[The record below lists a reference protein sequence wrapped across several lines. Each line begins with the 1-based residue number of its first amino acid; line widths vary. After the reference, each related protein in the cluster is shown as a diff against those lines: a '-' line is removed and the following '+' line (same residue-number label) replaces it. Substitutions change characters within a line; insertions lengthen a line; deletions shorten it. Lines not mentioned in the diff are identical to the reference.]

1 MKNFNIEVS
10 DLQYLQEQNSVPI
23 VHIIRYD
30 LAGNAIYGFT
40 RPANSVHIPML
51 GSIAELG
58 ALGTFNILASEWAE
72 YIPTVTANNS
82 TSPFGLR
89 NVAGLFNNLGNP
101 SSYDWGAI
109 DHAFSR
115 ISNASYD
122 HYSLQNPSNLSFNPQ
137 LKTPA
142 EQAIVNSLAGTL
154 WQDLTVDQK
163 KLVQN
168 SNWGQTI
175 VTVNNGADGVAN
187 TSDDVK
193 GVDNSQRYANPFLTV
208 SDYTP
213 RLISQLVDSSYSA
226 AYAEANPGTL
236 LSAQDRIEAAKLAND
251 PAAYT
256 TETSTYFK
264 TDRNGN
270 RIKDLSNNDIVIT
283 EKFQRNI
290 NTLSGDPSLTGWN
303 TLFGQFFDHGL
314 DSIGKGGNKVDPNGS
329 GAKIIVP
336 LAANDPLRAQGAT
349 TLSISRATV
358 ANPQQAGADG
368 QFRTADDILSPG
380 ADGVHNTADDILGAT
395 NPEYINHV
403 SPFIDQSQTY
413 GSSEDVT
420 NLLREW
426 VLDPKTGQYV
436 PGMKLLDGYTLA
448 QTWTLNNPDGTTVQ
462 TKQTMPTINELRQHL
477 LATGRDDL
485 NWEDIA
491 NYRVRDAHGKVLDKD
506 GNAANGV
513 QAILTGDALLLDML
527 PQIDSA
533 HINAVGL
540 PPIAG
545 FSGNIADYVNPVSG
559 QPVAGANLAI
569 VNEILLRSIGDHYI
583 AGDGRVN
590 ENFGLTAIHHV
601 WHEDHNWQIDNLIN
615 SINQQQLSDPAKIAA
630 HSWQD
635 AVAQAA
641 GDVLGTGVINVN
653 GHYEDAK
660 GNYVDKTGKISWNQE
675 KLFQSATLIVQTE
688 YQHVAIDQYARGMSP
703 NIPLFVSYDSSV
715 NPDVSLDYS
724 QGAFRFGH
732 SQLRETIDILDPN
745 GSLSGMVRKF
755 ALEQA
760 FLNPAQFAANGPA
773 AIAQGMSRQVSSEI
787 DEILTPSL
795 QQALLGQPQDLA
807 AINIMRGRDLGLPTL
822 NNLRRSLSSGLS
834 ADLLSLK
841 QKLLTHPGD
850 TVLQEKIDKTINL
863 QLGLTAYNSWND
875 FGKNIIHPE
884 ALNNFLAA
892 YAFDGDLNK
901 ANMVVKLGHG
911 GQLSSLNTD
920 EVTAY
925 TSLGWTVANART
937 NALNFLGAS
946 STANKSFEN
955 IDAWV
960 GGLAEK
966 HVFLGELGST
976 FDAVFADQMARL
988 INGDRFY
995 YFWRLQLGLPEF
1007 TQLNDSVTTEQ
1018 FKDVIERTTGASN
1031 LTGNVFFL
1039 ADSHIELG
1047 ESPTLNV
1054 TPDAAGHQYGNKV
1067 TLHQTDVQLDGTI
1080 GVGVYSDFGYDTSL
1094 DGNLINVNLVD
1105 YSNVNRNYILDTRP
1119 DIGTNPDGT
1128 AAAGFNSHET
1138 IAGTRFSDYIDAGDG
1153 DDTEYGKDG
1162 NDILIGNAG
1171 ADHLYGENGDDYLS
1185 GGTLPDF
1192 LDGGDGND
1200 TIHGGDDAD
1209 VLIGGNGND
1218 SLYGEAG
1225 IDELHGGNGDDYL
1238 NGGVDADL
1246 IFGGY
1251 GNDIIV
1257 GEEGLD
1263 TEYGEWGDDQMY
1275 GGAGPDQ
1282 LFGGQG
1288 DDILHA
1294 GSGSNNLNLNV
1305 DEALGGAGFNISSY
1319 NDLIIPLDVI
1329 GDLNYPSINNAGVN
1343 PGPQVQP
1350 FGQLLVDIQGFEG
1363 TGFDDQFIG
1372 DATNNWL
1379 IGGGGNDIIS
1389 GGGGDD
1395 VIIGDQIRLDILDG
1409 KYTAGVL
1416 GQGLL
1421 APGAKHFTDLLK
1433 SYPNFVLGQ
1442 DGGTIG
1448 SNDIATYAGARSNFT
1463 ITRIKDASGNV
1474 VKDANGKFL
1483 GLKVVDTTG
1492 AETTSVGDLLIGV
1505 DKLIFNYDFA
1515 AVSAARTTN
1524 HILINPSTLPTVNN
1538 LSIYTGNLRV
1548 SSVNSAN
1555 SAQLTALVTDV
1566 NATSTPNYAYQWSS
1580 SVNQGATSIPIVGAT
1595 SATLNA
1601 VTNSLSKVTVT
1612 YNDAFGS
1619 NSLSQWIQVGTGG
1632 NDNLTG
1638 SIAAD
1643 DILIGLDGND
1653 TLVGGAGND
1662 TMDGGAGN
1670 DVLDSHGDSIGV
1682 DSLSGG
1688 TGDDTYGIYN
1698 TNTVIVENASEG
1710 NDTVWTAVDYTLSA
1724 NIENMYVVGNSV
1736 GAVIGT
1742 GNTSNNR
1749 IFGYGSDKHVING
1762 GDGNDS
1768 LYGGSGRDTI
1778 NGDAGDDY
1786 LNGGAGVDSL
1796 NGGAGNDILDGSG
1809 DSISIDTFA
1818 GGTGDDTY
1826 GIYNSNTVIVENAG
1840 EGNDT
1845 VWTAVNYTLSANI
1858 ENMYLVGTIAGTGN
1872 AGNNLM
1878 IGYGADN
1885 QTINGLGGNDSL
1897 FGGTGNDTI
1906 NGGVDNDYIDGGD
1919 GADYLNGGA
1928 GVDDLRGGAGN
1939 DVLDGSGDNSADIF
1953 AGGTD
1958 NDVYGVYNSA
1968 SIIIENAGEGND
1980 TVWTAVNYT
1989 LADYV
1994 ENLYLV
2000 GNLTGNGNSGNNVIV
2015 GYGAEDHVINGLGG
2029 DDYLVGGAGKDT
2041 MNGGAG
2047 TDVFAFRFGQSSA
2060 LLTDRILDFTINTDK
2075 IDIFTPAGVAAP
2087 RPTAFT
2093 RAADNSTAT
2102 TLLSLAGAVYAD
2114 ANGAAA
2120 GNQAIGSGNAAI
2132 VVSTVSGIAGTYLIV
2147 DDGDAVF
2154 NNNDLV
2160 VNITGYSGSLPALG
2174 TILVNSV
2181 FSS

>member
-1 MKNFNIEVS
+1 
-10 DLQYLQEQNSVPI
+10 
-23 VHIIRYD
+23 
-30 LAGNAIYGFT
+30 
-40 RPANSVHIPML
+40 
-51 GSIAELG
+51 
-58 ALGTFNILASEWAE
+58 
-72 YIPTVTANNS
+72 
-82 TSPFGLR
+82 
-89 NVAGLFNNLGNP
+89 
-101 SSYDWGAI
+101 
-109 DHAFSR
+109 
-115 ISNASYD
+115 
-122 HYSLQNPSNLSFNPQ
+122 
-137 LKTPA
+137 
-142 EQAIVNSLAGTL
+142 LAGTL

-168 SNWGQTI
+168 SNWEQTI
-175 VTVNNGADGVAN
+175 VTINNGADGTAN
-187 TSDDVK
+187 TFDDVK
-193 GVDNSQRYANPFLTV
+193 GVDNSKRYANPFLTV

-226 AYAEANPGTL
+226 DYAAANPGTL
-236 LSAQDRIEAAKLAND
+236 LSAQDRIEAAVLAAD
-251 PAAYT
+251 PTAYT

-270 RIKDLSNNDIVIT
+270 RVKDIGNNDIVIT
-283 EKFQRNI
+283 EKFQRNL
-290 NTLSGDPSLTGWN
+290 NTLGGDPSLTGWN

-314 DSIGKGGNKVDPNGS
+314 DAIGKGGNKVDPNGS

-358 ANPQQAGADG
+358 ANPQQAGTDG

-380 ADGVHNTADDILGAT
+380 VDGVYNTADDILGAT
-395 NPEYINHV
+395 NPEYINHI

-426 VLDPKTGQYV
+426 VIDPKTGQYV
-436 PGMKLLDGYTLA
+436 PGMKLFDGQSLA
-448 QTWTLNNPDGTTVQ
+448 QAWTLNNPDGTTIQ
-462 TKQTMPTINELRQHL
+462 TKQTLPTINELRKHL

-485 NWEDIA
+485 NWEDIG
-491 NYRVRDAHGKVLDKD
+491 NYRVRDAHGKIVDKD
-506 GNAANGV
+506 GNTTNGI
-513 QAILTGDALLLDML
+513 QAISTGDALLLDML
-527 PQIDSA
+527 PQIDLA

-540 PPIAG
+540 TPIAG
-545 FSGNIADYVNPVSG
+545 FSGNIADYVNLLSGEPV
-559 QPVAGANLAI
+559 VGANLAI
-569 VNEILLRSIGDHYI
+569 VNEILLRSIGDHYV

-615 SINQQQLSDPAKIAA
+615 SINQQQLLDPTK
-630 HSWQD
+630 
-635 AVAQAA
+635 AVAHGWQEAIA
-641 GDVLGTGVINVN
+641 PVVPGILGVGVTVVS

-660 GNYVDKTGKISWNQE
+660 GNYVDKSGKISWNQE

-703 NIPLFVSYDSSV
+703 NISLFVSYDSSV
-715 NPDVSLDYS
+715 NPDVSIDYS

-732 SQLRETIDILDPN
+732 SQLRETIDTLDPN

-760 FLNPAQFAANGPA
+760 FLNPTQFAANGPA
-773 AIAQGMSRQVSSEI
+773 AIAQGMSRQASAEI

-822 NNLRRSLSSGLS
+822 NNLRRSLSSGIS
-834 ADLLSLK
+834 GDLASLK
-841 QKLLTHPGD
+841 QKLLAHPGD
-850 TVLQEKIDKTINL
+850 TVLQEKIDKTIDL

-875 FGKNIIHPE
+875 FGKNIIHPD

-911 GQLSSLNTD
+911 GQLNTLNSD

-925 TSLGWTVANART
+925 QSLGWTAANART

-966 HVFLGELGST
+966 HVYLGELGST

-995 YFWRLQLGLPEF
+995 YFWRLQLGLAEF

-1047 ESPTLNV
+1047 ESPTPLTV
-1054 TPDAAGHQYGNKV
+1054 TADAAGHQYGDKV
-1067 TLHQTDVQLDGTI
+1067 TAHQSDVQLDGAI

-1105 YSNVNRNYILDTRP
+1105 YGNVNRNYIQDTRP
-1119 DIGTNPDGT
+1119 DVGTNPDGT

-1138 IAGTRFSDYIDAGDG
+1138 IAGTRFADYIDAGDG

-1200 TIHGGDDAD
+1200 QIHGGDDVD

-1218 SLYGEAG
+1218 RLYGEAG
-1225 IDELHGGNGDDYL
+1225 VDELHGGNDDDYL
-1238 NGGVDADL
+1238 NAGAEADF

-1251 GNDIIV
+1251 GNDIIL

-1319 NDLIIPLDVI
+1319 NDLIIPIDVI
-1329 GDLNYPSINNAGVN
+1329 GDLNYQNVNNAGVN
-1343 PGPQVQP
+1343 PGPQVEP

-1372 DATNNWL
+1372 DATGNWL
-1379 IGGGGNDIIS
+1379 IGGGGNDILS

-1395 VIIGDQIRLDILDG
+1395 VIVGDRVRLDVLDG

-1421 APGAKHFTDLLK
+1421 APSAKHFTDLLK
-1433 SYPNFVLGQ
+1433 SYPDFVFGQ
-1442 DGGTIG
+1442 DGGIVG
-1448 SNDIATYAGARSNFT
+1448 SNDIATYTGAQSNFT

-1474 VKDANGKFL
+1474 VKDASGKFL
-1483 GLKVVDTTG
+1483 GLKVVDNRLTG
-1492 AETTSVGDLLIGV
+1492 AETTAVGDLLIGI

-1515 AVSAARTTN
+1515 AASAVRTTD
-1524 HILINPSTLPTVNN
+1524 HILINPATLPIVSN
-1538 LSIYTGNLRV
+1538 LSIYTGNLSV

-1555 SAQLTALVTDV
+1555 TANLTALITDI
-1566 NATSTPNYAYQWSS
+1566 NATSTPNYTYQWSS
-1580 SVNQGATSIPIVGAT
+1580 STNQGVSSIPTGVT
-1595 SATLNA
+1595 SATLA
-1601 VTNSLSKVTVT
+1601 GVTNSLVQVTT
-1612 YNDAFGS
+1612 SYNDIFGV
-1619 NSLSQWIQVGTGG
+1619 NTLSQWVEVGTSG
-1632 NDNLTG
+1632 NDSLTG
-1638 SIAAD
+1638 SIAAG

-1662 TMDGGAGN
+1662 TMDGGTGN
-1670 DVLDSHGDSIGV
+1670 DVLNSNGDMVGT
-1682 DSLSGG
+1682 DRLSGG
-1688 TGDDTYGIYN
+1688 SGDDAYGIYN
-1698 TNTVIVENASEG
+1698 TNTVIVENLGEG

-1736 GAVIGT
+1736 GAVTGT
-1742 GNTSNNR
+1742 GNTGNNR
-1749 IFGYGSDKHVING
+1749 IFGYGADKHVIDG

-1768 LYGGSGRDTI
+1768 LYGGSGRDTL
-1778 NGDAGDDY
+1778 NGDTGDDY
-1786 LNGGAGVDSL
+1786 LNGGAGVDRL
-1796 NGGAGNDILDGSG
+1796 NGGAGNDVLDGSG
-1809 DSISIDTFA
+1809 DSISINTFA
-1818 GGTGDDTY
+1818 GGDGDDAY
-1826 GIYNSNTVIVENAG
+1826 GIYNSATIIVENAG

-1845 VWTAVNYTLSANI
+1845 VWTQVNYTLADNI
-1858 ENMYLVGTIAGTGN
+1858 ENMYLVGAITGTGG
-1872 AGNNLM
+1872 AGNNLIM
-1878 IGYGADN
+1878 GYGADN
-1885 QTINGLGGNDSL
+1885 HIMNGMDGNDAL
-1897 FGGTGNDTI
+1897 YGDVGADT
-1906 NGGVDNDYIDGGD
+1906 IDGGA
-1919 GADYLNGGA
+1919 GADTLNGGA
-1928 GVDDLRGGAGN
+1928 GA
-1939 DVLDGSGDNSADIF
+1939 
-1953 AGGTD
+1953 
-1958 NDVYGVYNSA
+1958 
-1968 SIIIENAGEGND
+1968 
-1980 TVWTAVNYT
+1980 
-1989 LADYV
+1989 
-1994 ENLYLV
+1994 
-2000 GNLTGNGNSGNNVIV
+2000 
-2015 GYGAEDHVINGLGG
+2015 
-2029 DDYLVGGAGKDT
+2029 
-2041 MNGGAG
+2041 
-2047 TDVFAFRFGQSSA
+2047 DVFAFRFGQSSN
-2060 LLTDRILDFTINTDK
+2060 LLTDRVLDFTIGTDK
-2075 IDIFTPAGVAAP
+2075 IDIFTPAGLAAP
-2087 RPTAFT
+2087 RPVLLS
-2093 RAADNSTAT
+2093 RANNNSTAT
-2102 TLLSLAGAVYAD
+2102 TLLLLAQAAYTDAD
-2114 ANGAAA
+2114 GSTA
-2120 GNQAIGSGNAAI
+2120 GNQTLGNGNAAI
-2132 VVSTVSGIAGTYLIV
+2132 VVSTVAGIAGTYLVV
-2147 DDGDAVF
+2147 DDGFAGF
-2154 NNNDLV
+2154 SSNDLM
-2160 VNITGYSGSLPALG
+2160 VNITGFSGSLPAIG
-2174 TILVNSV
+2174 AIPV
-2181 FSS
+2181 SSFFKP

>member
-1 MKNFNIEVS
+1 MKSFNIEIS

-40 RPANSVHIPML
+40 RPANSTHIAAL
-51 GSIAELG
+51 GLVAELG
-58 ALGTFNILASEWAE
+58 ALGTFNILTSEWAE
-72 YIPTVTANNS
+72 YIPTATANNN

-101 SSYDWGAI
+101 SSYDWGAV

-122 HYSLQNPSNLSFNPQ
+122 HYSLQNPTNSAFNPQ
-137 LKTPA
+137 LKSAA
-142 EQAIVNSLAGTL
+142 EQATVNGLAGTL

-163 KLVQN
+163 KLVQD

-175 VTVNNGADGVAN
+175 VTINNGADGVAN
-187 TSDDVK
+187 TPDDVK
-193 GVDNSQRYANPFLTV
+193 GVDNSKRYASPFLTV

-226 AYAEANPGTL
+226 DYAAAHPGTL
-236 LSAQDRIEAAKLAND
+236 LSAQDRIEAAVLAAD

-270 RIKDLSNNDIVIT
+270 TIKDAGNKDIVIT
-283 EKFQRNI
+283 EKFQRNL
-290 NTLSGDPSLTGWN
+290 NTLGGDPSLTGWN

-329 GAKIIVP
+329 GSKIIVP
-336 LAANDPLRAQGAT
+336 LAVNDPLYNNNAALGPINT

-380 ADGVHNTADDILGAT
+380 ADGVYGTADDILGAT

-426 VLDPKTGQYV
+426 VIDPKTGQYV
-436 PGMKLLDGYTLA
+436 AGMKLLDGLSLA
-448 QTWTLNNPDGTTVQ
+448 QAWTLNNPDGTTVQ
-462 TKQTMPTINELRQHL
+462 TKQTLPTINELRKHL

-485 NWEDIA
+485 NWEDIG
-491 NYRVRDAHGKVLDKD
+491 NYRVRDAHGKVVDKD
-506 GNAANGV
+506 GNASNGI
-513 QAILTGDALLLDML
+513 QSISTGDALLLDML
-527 PQIDSA
+527 PQIDLA

-540 PPIAG
+540 TPIAG
-545 FSGNIADYVNPVSG
+545 FSGNVADYVNPLSG
-559 QPVAGANLAI
+559 QPVVGANLAI

-615 SINQQQLSDPAKIAA
+615 SINQQQLLDPAKAVA
-630 HSWQD
+630 HGWQD
-635 AVAQAA
+635 SIAPLAL
-641 GDVLGTGVINVN
+641 DVLGSGVTIVG

-715 NPDVSLDYS
+715 NADVSLDYS

-732 SQLRETIDILDPN
+732 SQLRETIDTLDPN
-745 GSLSGMVRKF
+745 GSLSGMVKKF

-760 FLNPAQFAANGPA
+760 FLNPTQFAANGPA

-822 NNLRRSLSSGLS
+822 NNLRRSLSSGIS
-834 ADLLSLK
+834 ADLTSLQ

-850 TVLQEKIDKTINL
+850 TVLQEKIDKTISL

-875 FGKNIIHPE
+875 FGKNIIHPD

-911 GQLSSLNTD
+911 GAIGTLNAD

-925 TSLGWTVANART
+925 QSLGWTAANART

-1047 ESPTLNV
+1047 ENPTPLTV
-1054 TPDAAGHQYGNKV
+1054 TADAVGHQYGDKV
-1067 TLHQTDVQLDGTI
+1067 TAHQTDVQLDGTV

-1105 YSNVNRNYILDTRP
+1105 YGNVNRNYIQDTRP
-1119 DIGTNPDGT
+1119 DTGTNPDGT

-1138 IAGTRFSDYIDAGDG
+1138 IAGTRFSDYLDAGDG

-1200 TIHGGDDAD
+1200 TIHGGDDVD

-1225 IDELHGGNGDDYL
+1225 VDELHGGNGDDYL
-1238 NGGVDADL
+1238 NAGVDADF

-1251 GNDIIV
+1251 GNDIIL

-1319 NDLIIPLDVI
+1319 NDLIIPIDVI
-1329 GDLNYPSINNAGVN
+1329 GDLNYPNVNNAGAN
-1343 PGPQVQP
+1343 PGSQVQP
-1350 FGQLLVDIQGFEG
+1350 FGQLLVDIHGFEG

-1379 IGGGGNDIIS
+1379 IGGGGNDILS

-1395 VIIGDQIRLDILDG
+1395 VIIGDRVRLDVLDG

-1421 APGAKHFTDLLK
+1421 APAAKHFTDLLK
-1433 SYPNFVLGQ
+1433 SYPDFVFGQ
-1442 DGGTIG
+1442 DGGVVG
-1448 SNDIATYAGARSNFT
+1448 SNDIATYAGVQSNFT

-1474 VKDANGKFL
+1474 VKDASGKFL
-1483 GLKVVDTTG
+1483 GLKVVDNTG

-1505 DKLIFNYDFA
+1505 DKLVFNYNFA
-1515 AVSAARTTN
+1515 AASAARTTD
-1524 HILINPSTLPTVNN
+1524 HILINPATLPTVSN
-1538 LSIYTGNLRV
+1538 LSIYTGNLSV
-1548 SSVNSAN
+1548 SSVNRAN
-1555 SAQLTALVTDV
+1555 EADLTALVTDV
-1566 NATSTPNYAYQWSS
+1566 NATSTPGYTYQWSYFAD
-1580 SVNQGATSIPIVGAT
+1580 QGATPLAISGTT
-1595 SATLNA
+1595 SATLYN
-1601 VTNSLSKVTVT
+1601 VTNSLSQVTVN
-1612 YNDAFGS
+1612 YNDIFGS
-1619 NSLSQWIQVGTGG
+1619 NSLSQWIQVGTSG
-1632 NDNLTG
+1632 NDTLTG
-1638 SIAAD
+1638 SIAAG

-1653 TLVGGAGND
+1653 NLVGGTGND

-1688 TGDDTYGIYN
+1688 TGDDVYGIYN
-1698 TNTVIVENASEG
+1698 TNTVIVEKTGEG

-1736 GAVIGT
+1736 GAVTGT
-1742 GNTSNNR
+1742 GNIGNNT
-1749 IFGYGSDKHVING
+1749 IVGYGADKHVING

-1768 LYGGSGRDTI
+1768 LYGGAGRDTL

-1786 LNGGAGVDSL
+1786 LNGGAGVDRL
-1796 NGGAGNDILDGSG
+1796 NGGAGNDVLDGSG

-1818 GGTGDDTY
+1818 GGANDDAY
-1826 GIYNSNTVIVENAG
+1826 GIYNTNTAIMENVA
-1840 EGNDT
+1840 EGTDT

-1858 ENMYLVGTIAGTGN
+1858 ENMYLVGALTGTGN
-1872 AGNNLM
+1872 AGDNY
-1878 IGYGADN
+1878 IVGYGADN
-1885 QTINGLGGNDSL
+1885 QTINGGAGN
-1897 FGGTGNDTI
+1897 
-1906 NGGVDNDYIDGGD
+1906 
-1919 GADYLNGGA
+1919 DYLNGGA
-1928 GVDDLRGGAGN
+1928 GADHLNGGTGN
-1939 DVLDGSGDNSADIF
+1939 DVLDGSGDSSSIDTF
-1953 AGGTD
+1953 AGGADDDT
-1958 NDVYGVYNSA
+1958 YGVYNTNTV
-1968 SIIIENAGEGND
+1968 IIENAGEGTDN
-1980 TVWTAVNYT
+1980 VWTAVDYT
-1989 LADYV
+1989 LAANV
-1994 ENLYLV
+1994 ENMYLV
-2000 GNLTGNGNSGNNVIV
+2000 GALTGNGNADNNIIV
-2015 GYGAEDHVINGLGG
+2015 GYGADNHTINGLGG
-2029 DDYLVGGAGKDT
+2029 NDTLYGDAGADTLDGGAGADT
-2041 MNGGAG
+2041 MNGGSG
-2047 TDVFAFRFGQSSA
+2047 VDIFAFRFGQSSDT
-2060 LLTDRILDFTINTDK
+2060 LTDRVLDFTIGTDK

-2087 RPTAFT
+2087 RPIALT
-2093 RAADNSTAT
+2093 RANDNSIAT
-2102 TLLSLAGAVYAD
+2102 TLLSLATSVYAD
-2114 ANGAAA
+2114 ANGGAA
-2120 GNQAIGSGNAAI
+2120 GNQALGNGNAAI
-2132 VVSTVSGIAGTYLIV
+2132 VVSTVAGIAGTYLIV
-2147 DDGDAVF
+2147 DDGVAGF
-2154 NNNDLV
+2154 NSNDLV
-2160 VNITGYSGSLPALG
+2160 VNITGFSGSLPALG
-2174 TILVNSV
+2174 AITPV
-2181 FSS
+2181 SSFFKP

>member
-1 MKNFNIEVS
+1 MKSFNIEIS

-40 RPANSVHIPML
+40 RPVNSTHIPML
-51 GSIAELG
+51 GLIAELG
-58 ALGTFNILASEWAE
+58 ALGTFNILTSEWAE
-72 YIPTVTANNS
+72 YIPTATANNN

-101 SSYDWGAI
+101 FSYDWGAI
-109 DHAFSR
+109 DHAFAR
-115 ISNASYD
+115 ISNASYN
-122 HYSLQNPSNLSFNPQ
+122 HYSLQNPNNSAFNPQ
-137 LKTPA
+137 LKTLA
-142 EQAIVNSLAGTL
+142 DQAIVDGLAGTL

-168 SNWGQTI
+168 SNWEQTI
-175 VTVNNGADGVAN
+175 VTINNGADGTVN
-187 TSDDVK
+187 TPDDVK
-193 GVDNSQRYANPFLTV
+193 GVNNSQRYANPFLTV

-213 RLISQLVDSSYSA
+213 RLISQLVDSSYSTDYA
-226 AYAEANPGTL
+226 AAHPGTL
-236 LSAQDRIEAAKLAND
+236 LSAQDRIEAAVLATD
-251 PAAYT
+251 PTAYT

-270 RIKDLSNNDIVIT
+270 RVKDLSNNDIVIT
-283 EKFQRNI
+283 EKFQRNL
-290 NTLSGDPSLTGWN
+290 NTLGGDPSLTGWN

-314 DSIGKGGNKVDPNGS
+314 DSIGKGGNRVDPNIA
-329 GAKIIVP
+329 AKIIVP
-336 LAANDPLRAQGAT
+336 LAANDPLYNDNSALGPINT

-358 ANPQQAGADG
+358 SNPQQAGADG

-380 ADGVHNTADDILGAT
+380 ADGVYDTADDILGAT

-426 VLDPKTGQYV
+426 VIDPNTGQYV
-436 PGMKLLDGYTLA
+436 PGMKLLDGLSLA
-448 QTWTLNNPDGTTVQ
+448 QAWTLNNPDGTTVQ
-462 TKQTMPTINELRQHL
+462 TKQTLPTINELRKHL

-485 NWEDIA
+485 NWEDIG
-491 NYRVRDAHGKVLDKD
+491 NYRVRDAHGKVVDKD
-506 GNAANGV
+506 GNASNGI
-513 QAILTGDALLLDML
+513 QAISTGDALLLDML
-527 PQIDSA
+527 PQIDLA
-533 HINAVGL
+533 HINGVGL
-540 PPIAG
+540 TPIAG
-545 FSGNIADYVNPVSG
+545 FSGTIADYVNPLSG
-559 QPVAGANLAI
+559 QPVVGANLAI

-615 SINQQQLSDPAKIAA
+615 SINQQQLLDPAKAIA
-630 HSWQD
+630 HGWQD
-635 AVAQAA
+635 AIALVAV
-641 GDVLGTGVINVN
+641 GSLGVGVTVVS

-660 GNYVDKTGKISWNQE
+660 GNYVDKAGKISWNQE

-732 SQLRETIDILDPN
+732 SQLRETIDTLDPN
-745 GSLSGMVRKF
+745 GSLSGMVKKF

-760 FLNPAQFAANGPA
+760 FLNPTQFAANGPT

-795 QQALLGQPQDLA
+795 QQELLGQPQDLA

-822 NNLRRSLSSGLS
+822 NNLRRSLSSGIS

-850 TVLQEKIDKTINL
+850 TVLQEKIDKTIDL

-875 FGKNIIHPE
+875 FGKNIIHPD

-892 YAFDGDLNK
+892 YAFDGDLDK

-911 GQLSSLNTD
+911 GLLATLNAN

-925 TSLGWTVANART
+925 QSLGWTAANART

-976 FDAVFADQMARL
+976 FDAVFSDQMARL
-988 INGDRFY
+988 IDGDRFY

-1047 ESPTLNV
+1047 ENPTPLTV
-1054 TPDAAGHQYGNKV
+1054 TADAAGHQYGDKV
-1067 TLHQTDVQLDGTI
+1067 ILHQTDVQLDGTV

-1105 YSNVNRNYILDTRP
+1105 YGNVNRNYIQDTRP
-1119 DIGTNPDGT
+1119 DTGTNPDGT

-1200 TIHGGDDAD
+1200 TIHGGDDVD

-1218 SLYGEAG
+1218 NLYGEAG
-1225 IDELHGGNGDDYL
+1225 VDELHGGNGDDYL
-1238 NGGVDADL
+1238 NAGTEADF

-1251 GNDIIV
+1251 GNDIIL

-1319 NDLIIPLDVI
+1319 NDLIISLDVI
-1329 GDLNYPSINNAGVN
+1329 GDLNYPNVNNAGAN

-1350 FGQLLVDIQGFEG
+1350 FGQLLLDIQGFEG

-1372 DATNNWL
+1372 DATSNWL
-1379 IGGGGNDIIS
+1379 IGGGGNDILS

-1395 VIIGDQIRLDILDG
+1395 VIVGDRVRLDILDG

-1433 SYPNFVLGQ
+1433 SYPDFVFGQ
-1442 DGGTIG
+1442 DGGIVG
-1448 SNDIATYAGARSNFT
+1448 LNDIATYAGAQSNFT
-1463 ITRIKDASGNV
+1463 ITRIKDAGGNV
-1474 VKDANGKFL
+1474 VKDASGKFL
-1483 GLKVVDTTG
+1483 GLKVVDNTG
-1492 AETTSVGDLLIGV
+1492 AETTAVGDLLIGI
-1505 DKLIFNYDFA
+1505 DKLVFNYNFA
-1515 AVSAARTTN
+1515 AVSAARTTD
-1524 HILINPSTLPTVNN
+1524 HILINPATLPTVSN
-1538 LSIYTGNLRV
+1538 LSTYTGNLSV

-1555 SAQLTALVTDV
+1555 TANLTALVTDI
-1566 NATSTPNYAYQWSS
+1566 NATSTPNYNYQWSS
-1580 SVNQGATSIPIVGAT
+1580 SSNQGLTSSLIAGAT
-1595 SATLNA
+1595 SAMLA
-1601 VTNSLSKVTVT
+1601 GVTNSLSQVTVN
-1612 YNDAFGS
+1612 YNDIFGV
-1619 NSLSQWIQVGTGG
+1619 NTLSQWVQVGTSG
-1632 NDNLTG
+1632 NDSLTG
-1638 SIAAD
+1638 SIVAG
-1643 DILIGLDGND
+1643 DILIGLDGDDN
-1653 TLVGGAGND
+1653 LVGGAGND

-1670 DVLDSHGDSIGV
+1670 DVLDSHGDSVGI
-1682 DSLSGG
+1682 DNLSGG
-1688 TGDDTYGIYN
+1688 SGDDAYGIYN
-1698 TNTVIVENASEG
+1698 TNTVIIENTLEG
-1710 NDTVWTAVDYTLSA
+1710 NDTVWTAVNYTLSA
-1724 NIENMYVVGNSV
+1724 NIENMYVVGNSI
-1736 GAVIGT
+1736 GAVTGT
-1742 GNTSNNR
+1742 GNTSNNH
-1749 IFGYGSDKHVING
+1749 IFGYGADKHVING

-1768 LYGGSGRDTI
+1768 LYGGSGRDTL

-1786 LNGGAGVDSL
+1786 LNGGAGVDRL
-1796 NGGAGNDILDGSG
+1796 NGGAGNDTLDDSGDSASLDTFVGGSGDDIYGIHNSVTQIVENANEGNDTIWTSVDYTLSANIENVYLVGSTAVTGNAINNIVSAYGVGNNTIYSLGGDDILYGGEGNDYLNGGTGNDYLNGGVGNDILDGSG
-1809 DSISIDTFA
+1809 DIVGLDTFA
-1818 GGTGDDTY
+1818 GEMGDDTY
-1826 GIYNSNTVIVENAG
+1826 GVYNSAVVIIEDAG
-1840 EGNDT
+1840 AGNDV
-1845 VWTAVNYTLSANI
+1845 VWAAVDYTLAINV
-1858 ENMYLVGTIAGTGN
+1858 ETMYLVGALTGTGN
-1872 AGNNLM
+1872 AGNNL
-1878 IGYGADN
+1878 
-1885 QTINGLGGNDSL
+1885 
-1897 FGGTGNDTI
+1897 
-1906 NGGVDNDYIDGGD
+1906 
-1919 GADYLNGGA
+1919 
-1928 GVDDLRGGAGN
+1928 
-1939 DVLDGSGDNSADIF
+1939 
-1953 AGGTD
+1953 
-1958 NDVYGVYNSA
+1958 
-1968 SIIIENAGEGND
+1968 
-1980 TVWTAVNYT
+1980 
-1989 LADYV
+1989 
-1994 ENLYLV
+1994 
-2000 GNLTGNGNSGNNVIV
+2000 IV
-2015 GYGAEDHVINGLGG
+2015 GYGADSHTIYGMDGNDSLYGHAAADTIDGGNGS
-2029 DDYLVGGAGKDT
+2029 DTMSGGAE
-2041 MNGGAG
+2041 A
-2047 TDVFAFRFGQSSA
+2047 DVFAFRFGQSSD
-2060 LLTDRILDFTINTDK
+2060 LITDRVLDFTIGTDK

-2087 RPTAFT
+2087 RPTALT
-2093 RAADNSTAT
+2093 RANDNSTAT
-2102 TLLSLAGAVYAD
+2102 TLLSLATAVYAD
-2114 ANGAAA
+2114 ANGATA
-2120 GNQAIGSGNAAI
+2120 GNQALGNGNAAI
-2132 VVSTVSGIAGTYLIV
+2132 VVSTVASIAGTYLIV
-2147 DDGDAVF
+2147 DDGVAGF
-2154 NNNDLV
+2154 NSNDLV
-2160 VNITGYSGSLPALG
+2160 VNITGFSGSLPALG
-2174 TILVNSV
+2174 AITPV
-2181 FSS
+2181 SSFFKL